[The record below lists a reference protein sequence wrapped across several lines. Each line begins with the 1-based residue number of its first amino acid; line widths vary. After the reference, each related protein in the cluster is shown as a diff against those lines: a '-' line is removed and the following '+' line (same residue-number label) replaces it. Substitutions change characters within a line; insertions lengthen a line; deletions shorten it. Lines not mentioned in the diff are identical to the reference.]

1 MERLDM
7 AILGICVL
15 AGAFLLRIVLPWVLP
30 RRYHHPMVFSTPR
43 SRTGKMK
50 AALVT
55 GMTGVACY
63 FAWGVLYLLFRAGAV
78 RLSGVFTYVLWAASL
93 LCGIG
98 LGLYVWD
105 AWTRAGGRR

>member
-7 AILGICVL
+7 AILGICAL

-30 RRYHHPMVFSTPR
+30 PRYHHPLLFNPSSR
-43 SRTGKMK
+43 RTGRRK
-50 AALVT
+50 AALVM
-55 GMTGVACY
+55 GMTGAACY
-63 FAWGVLYLLFRAGAV
+63 FAWGLLYMLFGAGAV
-78 RLSGVFTYVLWAASL
+78 RLSRVFTYVLWAASI

-105 AWTRAGGRR
+105 AWARSGRGR